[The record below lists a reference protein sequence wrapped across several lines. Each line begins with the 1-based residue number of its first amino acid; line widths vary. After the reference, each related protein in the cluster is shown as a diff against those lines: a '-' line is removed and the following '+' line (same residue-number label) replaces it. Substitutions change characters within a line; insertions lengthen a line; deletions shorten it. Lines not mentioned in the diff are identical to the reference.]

1 MWTGVGGARVGLGLW
16 VGRACPSRVVGTLVG
31 GEWMAVLA
39 GVRPG
44 GWVMGTRAG
53 ELVSEVV
60 GREPGV
66 G

>member
-1 MWTGVGGARVGLGLW
+1 MV
-16 VGRACPSRVVGTLVG
+16 
-31 GEWMAVLA
+31 VLA